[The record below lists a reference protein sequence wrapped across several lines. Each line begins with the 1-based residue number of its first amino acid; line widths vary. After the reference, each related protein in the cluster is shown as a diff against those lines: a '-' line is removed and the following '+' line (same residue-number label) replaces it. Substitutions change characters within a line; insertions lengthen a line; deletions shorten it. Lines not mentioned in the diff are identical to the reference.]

1 MMRTELLFPTPIWI
15 EDECGLDTK
24 VIQDFASEVEG
35 FDPEG
40 VRATNA
46 GGGWQSREFKH
57 PQVENTPLAALY
69 KKIILNAYAAADDF
83 GFSNYTLQLSNLWM
97 NVNRKGSYN
106 MLHTHAGCIMSGV
119 YYAKVPECCCGELKF
134 VRDLKDQCLKEYW
147 GCHENFDRWEKEHN
161 YIESYLPPKED
172 LMVLFPSWLM
182 HSVDVSAS
190 DGDRISLSFNINI
203 FSDFYRDHEVYPQR
217 KHNNTKLSLKTN

>member
-46 GGGWQSREFKH
+46 GGGWQSREFKY

-119 YYAKVPECCCGELKF
+119 YYAKVPECCSGELKF

-147 GCHENFDRWEKEHN
+147 GCNENFDRHEKPYNMLEW
-161 YIESYLPPKED
+161 YLQPKENT
-172 LMVLFPSWLM
+172 MVVFPSWLM
-182 HSVDVSAS
+182 HSVDAS
-190 DGDRISLSFNINI
+190 SSDDDRISLSFNINI

-217 KHNNTKLSLKTN
+217 KHNNTKLSL

>member
-46 GGGWQSREFKH
+46 GGGWQSREFKY

-83 GFSNYTLQLSNLWM
+83 GFTNYTLQLSNLWM
-97 NVNRKGSYN
+97 NVNRKGNFN
-106 MLHTHAGCIMSGV
+106 MLHTHAGCILSGV
-119 YYAKVPECCCGELKF
+119 YYAKVPPGSSDIKFRHPAWSLYIPHQEQTAYNSDACNFKLYERVMIIFPSTLLHCVPCGENT
-134 VRDLKDQCLKEYW
+134 E
-147 GCHENFDRWEKEHN
+147 
-161 YIESYLPPKED
+161 P
-172 LMVLFPSWLM
+172 
-182 HSVDVSAS
+182 
-190 DGDRISLSFNINI
+190 RISFSFN
-203 FSDFYRDHEVYPQR
+203 YG
-217 KHNNTKLSLKTN
+217 